1 MPELPEV
8 ETIRRDLTPRIVGRT
23 IVEAWVSPNA
33 PKLVQAVPA
42 GRQGEPADVFCRRLA
57 GRRIEE
63 LDRRGKYLLVRL
75 GGGITWIVHLRM
87 TGGLIHSRGG
97 CEGLPD
103 GRFLRARFG
112 LDDGAALCYVDLRR
126 LGTMWLT
133 DDESAVVGKLGPEPL
148 GEAFGPRELHRLL
161 EKRRAPVKAVLL
173 DQGAIAGVGNIY
185 ADEALFEA
193 GIRPSK
199 PARALSR
206 RAAERL
212 HWAVRKVLMEAL
224 EDRGSSFRDYVDA
237 EGEQGMHQLRVK
249 VFRRTGEPC
258 YACGTAIKRVKV
270 GGRST
275 HYCPKCQR

>member
-8 ETIRRDLTPRIVGRT
+8 ETIRRDLTSRIVGRT
-23 IVEAWVSPNA
+23 IVEAWVSPDA
-33 PKLVQAVPA
+33 PKLVQ
-42 GRQGEPADVFCRRLA
+42 GEAADSFRRRLA

-63 LDRRGKYLLVRL
+63 LDRRGKYLLIRL
-75 GGGITWIVHLRM
+75 GGVTWIVHLRM

-97 CEGLPD
+97 CGAEE
-103 GRFLRARFG
+103 RFLRARFR
-112 LDDGAALCYVDLRR
+112 LDDGSHLCYVDVRK
-126 LGTMWLT
+126 LGTMWLVE
-133 DDESAVVGKLGPEPL
+133 DESEVVGKLGPEPL

-161 EKRRAPVKAVLL
+161 ARRSAPVKAVLL
-173 DQGAIAGVGNIY
+173 DQATIAGIGNIY

-193 GIRPSK
+193 GIRPAK
-199 PARALSR
+199 PAKALSR

-212 HWAVRKVLMEAL
+212 HRAVRKVLVEAL

-258 YACGTAIKRVKV
+258 YVCGTAIKRVRV